1 MNATATNIPAW
12 CKPLTEVYRKTNGG
26 RWHLYDIISAS
37 ADGVKVRMFEDYSDR
52 IVTKTL
58 ADIISDGEKI
68 ERGEYETETRNLTP
82 KQTEAIWHAFDVV
95 PVGTV
100 ISMEL
105 TYLRITGYDQEH
117 HRYET
122 TSITGT
128 GIRAEFVGVYFNIG
142 TPNNEQTADELPTW
156 CKVGAKVSRLGQG
169 DYTISEISDG
179 IVWLSRYDRDREG
192 MSIDAF
198 IWRVNREY
206 ITLLEAAPEIT
217 EQREQNDAC
226 ISSAESRRDKANGQ
240 ISDPDEDPT
249 LTEAEKH
256 DTLCRLWDA
265 AWQQAQSDPKTYR
278 VIVETNEEDPTAP
291 KNEFGRY
298 YMIDKADGCGN
309 VYDRWQVIRVDIVK
323 SPYPVHRPN
332 YAAANGYADDQAQI
346 CIEVENKNNIV
357 RWARRMIDA
366 GRVTDIYA
374 DCY

>member
-1 MNATATNIPAW
+1 MATTVNNNNIENKNGVNNTLPAW
-12 CKPLTEVYRKTNGG
+12 CKPLTEVYRKGDGG
-26 RWHLYDIISAS
+26 RWHLYDIISPT
-37 ADGVKVRMFEDYSDR
+37 ADDVKVRTFEGYRDR
-52 IVTKTL
+52 IETKTL

-68 ERGEYETETRNLTP
+68 ASGEYEIETRNLTP
-82 KQTEAIWHAFDVV
+82 KQTEAIGHAFDVV
-95 PVGTV
+95 PVGTI

-105 TYLRITGYDQEH
+105 TYLRITGYDKEH

-122 TSITGT
+122 TSMTGT

-156 CKVGAKVSRLGQG
+156 CKVGARVSRLGQG

-179 IVWLSRYDRDREG
+179 IVWLSCFSPDRDREG
-192 MSIDAF
+192 MSIDSF
-198 IWRVNREY
+198 IWRVKREY
-206 ITLLEAAPEIT
+206 ITLLEAAPEI
-217 EQREQNDAC
+217 EDE
-226 ISSAESRRDKANGQ
+226 
-240 ISDPDEDPT
+240 DEDPT
-249 LTEAEKH
+249 LTEKEKR

-265 AWQQAQSDPKTYR
+265 AWHQAKADPKTYR

-291 KNEFGRY
+291 ANEFGRY

-309 VYDRWQVIRVDIVK
+309 VYDRWQVIRADIVK

-357 RWARRMIDA
+357 RWVLRMIDA